1 MRTILDLTEYM
12 SSFGLPRVQ
21 IRDLVGIYEIA
32 QPGKPIP
39 LVKDHRKSKNPYLSR
54 YGEIFLDNLNNTSS
68 MSNCICINDM
78 VIFMVK
84 ERDNIMKGS
93 VHEDDFLKCTM
104 YCDS

>member
-1 MRTILDLTEYM
+1 M
-12 SSFGLPRVQ
+12 SSTGLPKVQ
-21 IRDLVGIYEIA
+21 IRGLAKIYESA
-32 QPGKPIP
+32 LKELPGKPMT

-84 ERDNIMKGS
+84 ERDNIMKG
-93 VHEDDFLKCTM
+93 
-104 YCDS
+104 